1 MHASCG
7 ALRERYDLIV
17 ARGTRRFS
25 EAISEGDGISLIVE
39 VHDADGARA
48 AAAQGAEGLVVG
60 DALAGV
66 RAATE
71 LPILVRGGR
80 LDDAVDGGADAF
92 LLVLDQY
99 GDDGDEFERLHGRVV
114 DGGLDC
120 VIEVRT
126 DEELEQA
133 LERVDPEVFL
143 LAARGDAADENPLE
157 WALELLA
164 DVPAGKLAIAE
175 AHATSREEISELERA
190 GIDAVIVGA
199 QDVAGL
205 TGAPPPAL

>member
-1 MHASCG
+1 
-7 ALRERYDLIV
+7 V

-39 VHDADGARA
+39 VDDADAARA
-48 AAAQGAEGLVVG
+48 AAVQGAEGLVVG
-60 DALAGV
+60 DALARV

-99 GDDGDEFERLHGRVV
+99 GDDGDELERLHARAL
-114 DGGLDC
+114 DGGLDS
-120 VIEVRT
+120 VIEVRS
-126 DEELEQA
+126 DEELERA
-133 LERVDPEVFL
+133 LERLDPEVFL
-143 LAARGDAADENPLE
+143 LAARGDAAGQNPLE
-157 WALELLA
+157 WALELLP

-175 AHATSREEISELERA
+175 APATSREEISELERA

-199 QDVAGL
+199 RDVAGL
-205 TGAPPPAL
+205 TGAAPPAL